1 MIPHIP
7 SYFIHKYTRK
17 NDLILDPFCGS
28 GTTLLEAR
36 LLGRNAIG
44 LDINPLAVLIS
55 DVKSN
60 TLDIAEL
67 SQVKQSL
74 ENTLQMREVQNPIP
88 SFPNIDY
95 WFCEKAKKELALIKH
110 ALDGAC
116 TQDRQIKKFLQV
128 CFSAI
133 IRKSSFA
140 DPRMAKTYRSK
151 FVVEK
156 IQKGWNPAP
165 LMLFRDVLNSNFER
179 MKVFCQLDGIDKN
192 SAIALHGDAK
202 EMEAIL
208 RRRGIAEVDFILTSP
223 PYINA
228 QDYFRSYKLEIW
240 WLELAGVKEVRR
252 LNRQAIGTEIVS
264 ELEISSKVSISSR
277 ELTRILSEVSRT
289 SRKKSLIIRK
299 YFVQMATVLQQC
311 NAVLKKEGHFCLMTG
326 NNTICGINIP
336 TNRILDSIAQQL
348 GLFPVEKKKNRIQHR
363 TLSPKRNHNAGYIRE
378 ERMTVFKKN

>member
-7 SYFIHKYTRK
+7 GYYINKYTRK

-74 ENTLQMREVQNPIP
+74 ENTLQMGEEQNPIP
-88 SFPNIDY
+88 SFPNVDY

-110 ALDGAC
+110 ALDGLC

-156 IQKGWNPAP
+156 IRKGWNPTP
-165 LMLFRDVLNSNFER
+165 LMLFRDMLESNFER
-179 MKVFCQLDGIDKN
+179 MKDFCQLDGIGKN

-208 RRRGIAEVDFILTSP
+208 RRRGISEVDFILTSP

-240 WLELAGVKEVRR
+240 WLELAGVKEVRK
-252 LNRQAIGTEIVS
+252 LNRQAIGAEIVS
-264 ELEISSKVSISSR
+264 DLEISPKVSISNR
-277 ELTRILSEVSRT
+277 ELTRILSKVSRT

-299 YFVQMATVLQQC
+299 YFVQMTAVLQQC

-326 NNTICGINIP
+326 NNTICSTSIP
-336 TNRILDSIAQQL
+336 TNRILDSIAEQL
-348 GLFPVEKKKNRIQHR
+348 GLISIEKKKNRIQHR

-378 ERMTVFKKN
+378 ERITVFKKN

>member
-1 MIPHIP
+1 MIPDIP
-7 SYFIHKYTRK
+7 SYFIHKYTSR

-74 ENTLQMREVQNPIP
+74 ENALRMMEVENPIP

-95 WFCEKAKKELALIKH
+95 WFCENAKKELAFIKH
-110 ALDGAC
+110 ALDEVC

-133 IRKSSFA
+133 IRKSSYA
-140 DPRMAKTYRSK
+140 DLRMAKTYRSK

-179 MKVFCQLDGIDKN
+179 VKDFCQLNGIDKT

-202 EMEAIL
+202 EVQAIL
-208 RRRGIAEVDFILTSP
+208 RRRGITEVDFILTSP

-240 WLELAGVKEVRR
+240 WLELAGVTEVRR

-264 ELEISSKVSISSR
+264 EFETSSKVRISSR
-277 ELTRILSEVSRT
+277 ELTRILSKVSRT